1 MKKNLLIISALLFML
16 IMPIANSECIY
27 PKKNFDIPNGS
38 KATKDEMLEAQAK
51 VKNWQAVAE
60 TYRKCLDLELASI
73 PQESDNYKDMKKM
86 IDDKYDSSVTEER
99 QLAEEDWGAAVRAYN
114 KAQ

>member
-1 MKKNLLIISALLFML
+1 
-16 IMPIANSECIY
+16 
-27 PKKNFDIPNGS
+27 
-38 KATKDEMLEAQAK
+38 
-51 VKNWQAVAE
+51 
-60 TYRKCLDLELASI
+60 
-73 PQESDNYKDMKKM
+73 M